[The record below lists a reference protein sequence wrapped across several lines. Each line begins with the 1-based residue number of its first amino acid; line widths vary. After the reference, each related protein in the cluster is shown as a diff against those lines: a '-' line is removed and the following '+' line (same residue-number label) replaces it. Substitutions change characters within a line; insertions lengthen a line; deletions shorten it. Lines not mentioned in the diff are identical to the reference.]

1 MLAAVEAFFA
11 MIESGR
17 VFALTK
23 ELEAAVDAGELE
35 ALRAAGWL
43 RPADPVPTVPC
54 DDAKRRCFRLVR
66 EADADAG
73 AALPFVGVCRDAPS
87 KGDKC
92 AATSLAEKEVAQEE
106 LSPND
111 VVRSLRAIYAARGGG
126 VPLEASFSRAE
137 RVLVGVQKTPQG
149 ERDVVL
155 LPRPAAMLKSV
166 LFVSRRTLFLLPLPH
181 ALADEIRRTRGP
193 GTPVEFEVLA
203 RAVVARLGKLVRA
216 AATAPA
222 AREPDPPAAAPE
234 PKPSRAAPARKGPKG
249 RPLGKAVIDERKP
262 AKKGAAIVAGA
273 KHWSDVKMY
282 RVDRHTV
289 RVDVGARTYRFN
301 FVDFDMFHEGSRKPT
316 KLWEMLIEA
325 LENHG
330 MLEWRGYGEY
340 ERARKLVSRLGLQ
353 LRDLFGL
360 DESAFYT
367 YEGRGAYRLRF
378 QAYARAPRGR
388 FDEDLSQKEDDD
400 D

>member
-1 MLAAVEAFFA
+1 VEAFFA

-23 ELEAAVDAGELE
+23 ELEAGLAAEELE

-43 RPADPVPTVPC
+43 RPADPVQTVPC

-66 EADADAG
+66 DAEAG
-73 AALPFVGVCRDAPS
+73 AGAGLPFVGVCRDAPS
-87 KGDKC
+87 KGGKC

-111 VVRSLRAIYAARGGG
+111 VVRSLRTIYAARGGG
-126 VPLEASFSRAE
+126 VPVEASFSRAE

-155 LPRPAAMLKSV
+155 LPRPAAMLKSA

-181 ALADEIRRTRGP
+181 ALADEVRRTRGT
-193 GTPVEFEVLA
+193 GSPVEFEVLA

-216 AATAPA
+216 ASGAKPATPGVSAPA
-222 AREPDPPAAAPE
+222 APEPDPPAAAP
-234 PKPSRAAPARKGPKG
+234 AAHKGKGPKG

-262 AKKGAAIVAGA
+262 ARKGAAIVAGA

-301 FVDFDMFHEGSRKPT
+301 FVDFGMFHEGSRKPT
-316 KLWEMLIEA
+316 KLWEMLTGA

-330 MLEWRGYGEY
+330 MLEWRDYGEY
-340 ERARKLVSRLGLQ
+340 ERARQLVSRLGRK

-378 QAYARAPRGR
+378 QAYLRAPRGR
-388 FDEDLSQKEDDD
+388 FGEEPREAEDDD

>member
-1 MLAAVEAFFA
+1 MLAAVQAFFA
-11 MIESGR
+11 LIESGR
-17 VFALTK
+17 VFAPSM
-23 ELEAAVDAGELE
+23 ELEAGLAAEELE

-54 DDAKRRCFRLVR
+54 DDAKRSCFRLVR
-66 EADADAG
+66 DADAG
-73 AALPFVGVCRDAPS
+73 AALPYVGVCRDA
-87 KGDKC
+87 KGKC
-92 AATSLAEKEVAQEE
+92 AATPLAEKEVAQEE

-111 VVRSLRAIYAARGGG
+111 VVRTLRVLYAARGGG
-126 VPLEASFSRAE
+126 VPVEASFSRAE
-137 RVLVGVQKTPQG
+137 RVPVGVQKTPQG

-155 LPRPAAMLKSV
+155 LPRPAAMLKSA
-166 LFVSRRTLFLLPLPH
+166 LFVSRRTLFLLPMAH
-181 ALADEIRRTRGP
+181 ALADEVRRTRGAGSP
-193 GTPVEFEVLA
+193 IEFEVLA
-203 RAVVARLGKLVRA
+203 RAIAPRHGKLVRA
-216 AATAPA
+216 ASGAKPATPGVSAPVSA
-222 AREPDPPAAAPE
+222 PKPDPPA
-234 PKPSRAAPARKGPKG
+234 PSPARKGPKG

-262 AKKGAAIVAGA
+262 AKKGAAIVDGA

-301 FVDFDMFHEGSRKPT
+301 FVDFDMFHEGRRKPT

-330 MLEWRGYGEY
+330 MLEWRKYGEY
-340 ERARKLVSRLGLQ
+340 ERARQLVSRLGRQ

-378 QAYARAPRGR
+378 QAYPRAPRGR
-388 FDEDLSQKEDDD
+388 FDEAPREKEDDD

>member
-1 MLAAVEAFFA
+1 VEAFFT

-23 ELEAAVDAGELE
+23 ELEAALAAEELE

-43 RPADPVPTVPC
+43 RHADPVNTMPC
-54 DDAKRRCFRLVR
+54 DDPKRRCFRLVR
-66 EADADAG
+66 DADPG
-73 AALPFVGVCRDAPS
+73 AALPFVGVCKDAPS
-87 KGDKC
+87 KGGKC

-111 VVRSLRAIYAARGGG
+111 VVRSLRAIYAARGGA
-126 VPLEASFSRAE
+126 VPLEASFSRGE
-137 RVLVGVQKTPQG
+137 RVLVGVQRTPQG

-181 ALADEIRRTRGP
+181 ALADDVRKTRGP
-193 GTPVEFEVLA
+193 ASPVEFEVLA

-216 AATAPA
+216 AAGAKPATLEVSAP
-222 AREPDPPAAAPE
+222 EPAPPAAGP
-234 PKPSRAAPARKGPKG
+234 AAHKGKGPKG

-262 AKKGAAIVAGA
+262 AKKGAAIVDGA
-273 KHWSDVKMY
+273 KYWSDVKVY
-282 RVDRHTV
+282 RIDRHTV

-301 FVDFDMFHEGSRKPT
+301 FVDFGMFHEGSRKPT
-316 KLWEMLIEA
+316 KLWEMLMDA

-330 MLEWRGYGEY
+330 MLEWRGYGDY
-340 ERARKLVSRLGLQ
+340 ERARQLVSRLGRK

-367 YEGRGAYRLRF
+367 YEGRGGYRLRF
-378 QAYARAPRGR
+378 QAYPRAPRGR
-388 FDEDLSQKEDDD
+388 FGEEAGEVEDEET
-400 D
+400 

>member
-1 MLAAVEAFFA
+1 

-17 VFALTK
+17 VFALTS
-23 ELEAAVDAGELE
+23 ELEAALGAAELE

-43 RPADPVPTVPC
+43 RPADPVQTVPC
-54 DDAKRRCFRLVR
+54 DDAKRHCCRLVR
-66 EADADAG
+66 DAEPG
-73 AALPFVGVCRDAPS
+73 AALPFVGVCKDARS
-87 KGDKC
+87 KGGRC
-92 AATSLAEKEVAQEE
+92 AAKSLSEKEVAQEE

-111 VVRSLRAIYAARGGG
+111 VVRTLRVIHDARGGG
-126 VPLEASFSRAE
+126 VPLEASFSRGE

-155 LPRPAAMLKSV
+155 LPRPAVMLKSA

-181 ALADEIRRTRGP
+181 ALADEVRRARGA
-193 GTPVEFEVLA
+193 GNLVEFEVLA
-203 RAVVARLGKLVRA
+203 RTIAPRLGKLVRRAA
-216 AATAPA
+216 AATPA
-222 AREPDPPAAAPE
+222 SAEPETPAT
-234 PKPSRAAPARKGPKG
+234 APARKGPKG

-273 KHWSDVKMY
+273 KQWSDVKMY
-282 RVDRHTV
+282 RIDRHTV

-301 FVDFDMFHEGSRKPT
+301 FVDFGMSHEGRRKPT
-316 KLWEMLIEA
+316 KLWEMLIDA

-330 MLEWRGYGEY
+330 MLEWREYGEY
-340 ERARKLVSRLGLQ
+340 QPARQLVSRLGRQ

-378 QAYARAPRGR
+378 QAYPRAPRGR
-388 FDEDLSQKEDDD
+388 SDVDLREKEDDD